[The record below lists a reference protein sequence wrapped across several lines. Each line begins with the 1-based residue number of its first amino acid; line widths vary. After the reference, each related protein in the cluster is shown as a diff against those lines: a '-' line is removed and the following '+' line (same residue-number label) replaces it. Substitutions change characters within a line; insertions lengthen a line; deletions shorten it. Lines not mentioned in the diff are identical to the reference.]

1 MSIKKTKKVTKSY
14 GIEKILSVGV
24 LSLSAALIFT
34 SVFLLI
40 KSKVISTEVNNDIET
55 TQESLQ
61 GNPKGTEIYVDEKFG
76 YSMTYPRIL
85 EPRTIESDDY
95 QSLIIFFVPKDL
107 SGNDFAISVSERKLE
122 EERNLINQQISKET
136 TIKQTEE
143 TPAQKGGLAGTKI
156 IFEPEDKESFESK
169 AFVVI
174 NNGKYTYT
182 LSSSPNFIDE
192 VLNNFTIL
200 N

>member
-1 MSIKKTKKVTKSY
+1 MSIKKTKKATKSY

-24 LSLSAALIFT
+24 LFLSAALIFAGI
-34 SVFLLI
+34 FLLI
-40 KSKVISTEVNNDIET
+40 KSKLIRTEENNVIET
-55 TQESLQ
+55 PQESLQ
-61 GNPKGTEIYVDEKFG
+61 GNPKGTDIYVDEEFG
-76 YSMTYPRIL
+76 YSITYPRLL
-85 EPRTIESDDY
+85 EPRAIESEDY

-107 SGNDFAISVSERKLE
+107 SGNGFAISVSERNLE
-122 EERNLINQQISKET
+122 EERSLINQQISKET

-169 AFVVI
+169 AFAI
-174 NNGKYTYT
+174 FYNGKYSYT
-182 LSSSPNFIDE
+182 LSSSPTFLDE
-192 VLNNFTIL
+192 LINDFVIL